1 VNLCSPT
8 LLTGDRDLAHDSVV
22 ARRDPRVITCM
33 WQLREVALAVVHGCG
48 GRHWDL
54 YEMRPPAEGAII
66 AADELLLS
74 ADDLNHML

>member
-1 VNLCSPT
+1 MYVQEGELDAGP
-8 LLTGDRDLAHDSVV
+8 DVV
-22 ARRDPRVITCM
+22 EWQ